1 MTDVVLRPVRRADLD
16 ALVVLCAEHAAYE
29 GSAYDPTG
37 KAQRLGALLFS
48 EVPAVFGF
56 VVAQTDAL
64 VGFATWM
71 PQLSTWDA
79 AWYAHLDC
87 LYLRPEAR
95 GRGLGR
101 RLMARVAQAACAAGC
116 NRMEWQTPTS
126 NAPAIR
132 FYERLGA
139 TSKAKRRFY
148 LDGDAWHHLRAT
160 PSQPDNA
167 IPDNA
172 LLPNA

>member
-29 GSAYDPTG
+29 GSTYDPGG
-37 KAQRLGALLFS
+37 KAQRLGALLFAD
-48 EVPAVFGF
+48 VPAVFGF
-56 VVAQTDAL
+56 VVVQCNRL

-79 AWYAHLDC
+79 ARYAHLDC

-95 GRGLGR
+95 GYGLGR
-101 RLMARVAQAACAAGC
+101 RLIARVAQAAWVAGC
-116 NRMEWQTPTS
+116 DRMEWQTPTS

-132 FYERLGA
+132 FYERIGA
-139 TSKAKRRFY
+139 TSKSKRRFY
-148 LDGDAWHHLRAT
+148 LDGDAWHGLRASPADT
-160 PSQPDNA
+160 ADAISNNA
-167 IPDNA
+167 F
-172 LLPNA
+172 LPNA